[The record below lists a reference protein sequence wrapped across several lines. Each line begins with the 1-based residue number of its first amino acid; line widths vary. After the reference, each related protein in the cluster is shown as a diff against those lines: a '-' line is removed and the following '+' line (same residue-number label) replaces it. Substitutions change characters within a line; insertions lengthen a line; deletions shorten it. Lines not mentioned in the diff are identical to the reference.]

1 MSGATKRG
9 EKAEQQNAQPTG
21 ATRITVRAPQ
31 ADIASML

>member
-1 MSGATKRG
+1 MRDATKRG
-9 EKAEQQNAQPTG
+9 EKAAQQNAQPTG